1 MRAGIVVRVLAALG
15 LAVSFMGSA
24 YGQEVPHGPSAAVA
38 QPEPGRI
45 AYKQD
50 STVGVAGLLVRVGGG
65 LLLMTMLAVA
75 TALLAKRYLPGIRG
89 FSQDGKHRVQL
100 LESRRITPKLTVFVI
115 EFEGRRL
122 LLAQSGDRLLELG
135 TRAGTADH
143 GSMPDE

>member
-1 MRAGIVVRVLAALG
+1 MMVLSALALAA
-15 LAVSFMGSA
+15 SFTGSA
-24 YGQEVPHGPSAAVA
+24 RGQEVLHGPAAVA
-38 QPEPGRI
+38 AQPQPGRI

-50 STVGVAGLLVRVGGG
+50 NTVGVAGLLVRIGGG
-65 LLLMTMLAVA
+65 LLLMTTLALG

-89 FSQDGKHRVQL
+89 YSQDGKHRIQL
-100 LESRRITPKLTVFVI
+100 LESRRITPKLTLFVL

-135 TRAGTADH
+135 TRAGAADH